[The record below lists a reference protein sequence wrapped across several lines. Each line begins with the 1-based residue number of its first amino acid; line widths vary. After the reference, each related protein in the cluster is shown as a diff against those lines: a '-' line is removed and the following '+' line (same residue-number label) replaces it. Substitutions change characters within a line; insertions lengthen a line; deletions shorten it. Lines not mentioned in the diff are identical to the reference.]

1 MVSLSYH
8 SLKEASLFGWA
19 ASAKQQQRRRSKYVC
34 WLRMATSKAYTPYVS
49 SDHTIPPGKAL
60 YLIYHPAGIRPY
72 PVYPWIWHIWLASKN
87 FILILVRRKF
97 QPKNKTFAFS
107 NNSSPLTGRRY
118 VEASGKSEA
127 VTRKLV
133 FLFYFT
139 YIYNSRY
146 DSNRNEGAHTVYTYT
161 SRVR

>member
-1 MVSLSYH
+1 MND
-8 SLKEASLFGWA
+8 
-19 ASAKQQQRRRSKYVC
+19 RRQHFV
-34 WLRMATSKAYTPYVS
+34 TT
-49 SDHTIPPGKAL
+49 AL
-60 YLIYHPAGIRPY
+60 NLPAGIPQNRGEAT
-72 PVYPWIWHIWLASKN
+72 IRCASLRLA
-87 FILILVRRKF
+87 L
-97 QPKNKTFAFS
+97 
-107 NNSSPLTGRRY
+107 NSSPLTGRRY

-146 DSNRNEGAHTVYTYT
+146 DTNRNEGAHTVYTYT